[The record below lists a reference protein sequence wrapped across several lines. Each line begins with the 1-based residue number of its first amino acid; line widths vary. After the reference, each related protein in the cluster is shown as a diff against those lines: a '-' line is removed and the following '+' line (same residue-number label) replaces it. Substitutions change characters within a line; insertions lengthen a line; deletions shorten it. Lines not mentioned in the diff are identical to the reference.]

1 LHSTQPHHADIN
13 GQLEKAN
20 FEIKSIDVIGVHYA
34 ATLHKWYLNWIS
46 NKDKVVAKYGIRWY
60 RIWIYFLAYSV
71 MYVSSPFTLDVPF
84 WVEVGLKC

>member
-1 LHSTQPHHADIN
+1 MAKRRAN

-20 FEIKSIDVIGVHYA
+20 FEIKSVDVIGVHYA
-34 ATLHKWYLNWIS
+34 ATLHRWYLNWIS

-71 MYVSSPFTLDVPF
+71 MYVVSCSFVLRRRSMVPR
-84 WVEVGLKC
+84 